1 MSLSQHIFDKSLV
14 TNQNSLETIVSSIN
28 DTRKLDIPLHK
39 NYVELFSL
47 TVYKDRF
54 KVD

>member
-14 TNQNSLETIVSSIN
+14 TNQNSWETIVSSTN
-28 DTRKLDIPLHK
+28 DTRKLDISM
-39 NYVELFSL
+39 ELFSL
-47 TVYKDRF
+47 TIYKDQF